1 MSTVVVCWQRRSRS
15 QEQEP
20 ALNRR
25 ATRVAGA
32 AGVAFVL
39 MLISGCSEV
48 EQDPTDDDNTAQVWQ
63 MMTSDIATNL
73 TAQSTNRAIQIEL
86 SVTNNGPQTIFR
98 PTTLITFSNATIAT
112 MNPPCTRVTSTTAS
126 CTFEALQDGPRP
138 SPAVTIEIV
147 ADANATEVVITADS
161 VWGDGG
167 GYLDTDVSNNKKT
180 ITVKLGN

>member
-1 MSTVVVCWQRRSRS
+1 MECWQRHSLS

-25 ATRVAGA
+25 ATRVARA

-39 MLISGCSEV
+39 TLLAGCSKV
-48 EQDPTDDDNTAQVWQ
+48 EPYPTDDENAAQVLQ
-63 MMTSDIATNL
+63 IMTSDIATNL
-73 TAQSTNRAIQIEL
+73 TAQSTNRTIQIEL
-86 SVTNNGPQTIFR
+86 SVTNNGPQTIFS
-98 PTTLITFSNATIAT
+98 PTTLITFANATIAT

-126 CTFEALQDGPRP
+126 CTFEDFQVGWS
-138 SPAVTIEIV
+138 SPTVTIEIV

-167 GYLDTDVSNNKKT
+167 YLDTDVSNNKKT